1 MLERLANASGWY
13 SLSHHYTNSN
23 NSMSMSLLLTS
34 LLLLGSN
41 IPDRQTVIT
50 VVGAS
55 GTDEYGQQFLEWSER
70 WRSAAERAE
79 ADFVSIG
86 VDKGDESSDRER
98 LQQQIEQLAG
108 ESTEP
113 LWLILIGHGTFD
125 GKAAKFNLRGA
136 DVTATELAGWLQR
149 LNRPVAV
156 INCASS
162 SGPFVNALASENRV
176 IVTSTKS
183 GFEQNLARFGDFI
196 SRAIIDT
203 AFDLD
208 KDEQTSLLEAF
219 IAASSRVEE
228 FYEQEGRLATEH
240 ALLDDN
246 GDGRGTP
253 ANWFR
258 GVRATKSAKDGAVDG
273 QLANRIC
280 LVRSEQE
287 SKMSA
292 ELRTQ
297 RDALE
302 SRLDALR
309 VEKPML
315 PEEAYLSQLE
325 PLLVALARLY
335 ESSTDE

>member
-1 MLERLANASGWY
+1 
-13 SLSHHYTNSN
+13 
-23 NSMSMSLLLTS
+23 MSMSLLLAS
-34 LLLLGSN
+34 LLLLGSDV
-41 IPDRQTVIT
+41 PDRQAVIA
-50 VVGAS
+50 VVGAP
-55 GTDEYGQQFLEWSER
+55 GTDDYGQQFMEWSER
-70 WRSAAERAE
+70 WRSAAASAG
-79 ADFVSIG
+79 ADFTSIG
-86 VDKGDESSDRER
+86 AADSSELSDRQR
-98 LQQQIEQLAG
+98 LQQQLEQTASD
-108 ESTEP
+108 STEP
-113 LWLILIGHGTFD
+113 LWLVLIGHGTFD

-136 DVTATELAGWLQR
+136 DVTATELAEWLKR

-156 INCASS
+156 INCASA
-162 SGPFVNALASENRV
+162 SGPFVSELAGANRV
-176 IVTSTKS
+176 VVTSTKS
-183 GFEQNLARFGDFI
+183 GFEHNFARFGDFI
-196 SRAIIDT
+196 SRAIIDS

-228 FYEQEGRLATEH
+228 FYEREGRLATEH

-258 GVRATKSAKDGAVDG
+258 GVRATKAAKDGAVDG

-280 LVRSEQE
+280 LVHSEYE
-287 SKMSA
+287 SKLSA

-297 RDALE
+297 RDSLE
-302 SRLDALR
+302 AKIEVLR
-309 VEKPML
+309 REKSTL

-335 ESSTDE
+335 QSATDQ

>member
-1 MLERLANASGWY
+1 
-13 SLSHHYTNSN
+13 
-23 NSMSMSLLLTS
+23 MSMSLLLAS
-34 LLLLGSN
+34 LLLLGSDV
-41 IPDRQTVIT
+41 PDRQAVIA
-50 VVGAS
+50 VVGAP
-55 GTDEYGQQFLEWSER
+55 GTDDYGQQFMEWSER
-70 WRSAAERAE
+70 WRSAAASAG
-79 ADFVSIG
+79 ADFTSIG
-86 VDKGDESSDRER
+86 AADSSELSDRQR
-98 LQQQIEQLAG
+98 LQQQLEQTASD
-108 ESTEP
+108 STEP
-113 LWLILIGHGTFD
+113 LWLVLIGHGTFD

-136 DVTATELAGWLQR
+136 DVTATELAGWLKS

-156 INCASS
+156 INCASA
-162 SGPFVNALASENRV
+162 SGPFVSELAGANRV
-176 IVTSTKS
+176 VVTSTKS
-183 GFEQNLARFGDFI
+183 GFEHNFARFGDFI
-196 SRAIIDT
+196 SRAIIDS

-228 FYEQEGRLATEH
+228 FYEREGRLATEH

-258 GVRATKSAKDGAVDG
+258 GVRATKAAKDGAVDG

-287 SKMSA
+287 SKLSA
-292 ELRTQ
+292 ELRTE

-302 SRLDALR
+302 AKIEALR
-309 VEKPML
+309 IEKSTL

-335 ESSTDE
+335 QSATDQ

>member
-1 MLERLANASGWY
+1 MNIAFA
-13 SLSHHYTNSN
+13 
-23 NSMSMSLLLTS
+23 LTS
-34 LLLLGSN
+34 LLLLGSD
-41 IPDRQTVIT
+41 IPDRQTVIV
-50 VVGAS
+50 VVGAP

-70 WRSAAERAE
+70 WQTAATQAE

-86 VDKGDESSDRER
+86 VGTSHESSDRER
-98 LQQQIEQLAG
+98 LQQHIEQVAS

-113 LWLILIGHGTFD
+113 VWLILIGHGTFD
-125 GKAAKFNLRGA
+125 GKAAKFNLRGK
-136 DVTATELAGWLQR
+136 DVTATELAEWLQR
-149 LNRPVAV
+149 FTRPVAV
-156 INCASS
+156 INCASA
-162 SGPFVNALASENRV
+162 SGPFVNKLASDNRV
-176 IVTSTKS
+176 VVTSTKS
-183 GFEQNLARFGDFI
+183 GFEHNFARFGDFI
-196 SRAIIDT
+196 SNSIIDT
-203 AFDLD
+203 TFDLD

-228 FYEQEGRLATEH
+228 FYAQEGRLATEH

-253 ANWFR
+253 ATWFR

-287 SKMSA
+287 NNLSV

-302 SRLDALR
+302 AKIEALR
-309 VEKPML
+309 SEKSML

>member
-1 MLERLANASGWY
+1 
-13 SLSHHYTNSN
+13 
-23 NSMSMSLLLTS
+23 MSMSLLLAS
-34 LLLLGSN
+34 LLLLGSDV
-41 IPDRQTVIT
+41 PDRQAVIA
-50 VVGAS
+50 VVGAP
-55 GTDEYGQQFLEWSER
+55 GTDDYGRQFMEWSER
-70 WRSAAERAE
+70 WRSAAASAG
-79 ADFVSIG
+79 ADFTSIG
-86 VDKGDESSDRER
+86 AADSSELSDRQR
-98 LQQQIEQLAG
+98 LQQQLEQTASD
-108 ESTEP
+108 STEP
-113 LWLILIGHGTFD
+113 LWLVLIGHGTFD

-136 DVTATELAGWLQR
+136 DVTATVLAEWLKR

-156 INCASS
+156 INCASA
-162 SGPFVNALASENRV
+162 SGPFVSELAGANRV
-176 IVTSTKS
+176 VVTSTKS
-183 GFEQNLARFGDFI
+183 GFEHNFARFGDFI
-196 SRAIIDT
+196 SRAIIDS

-228 FYEQEGRLATEH
+228 FYEREGRLATEH

-258 GVRATKSAKDGAVDG
+258 GVRATKAAKDGAVDG

-280 LVRSEQE
+280 LVHSEYE
-287 SKMSA
+287 SKLSA

-297 RDALE
+297 RDSLE
-302 SRLDALR
+302 AKIEVLR
-309 VEKPML
+309 REKSTL

-335 ESSTDE
+335 QSATDQ